1 MRRLALLL
9 TLAIALSACHK
20 QNGTGRLDII
30 LSHTANGNK
39 VVFDSVT
46 YTNEIGN
53 LYIVNEIQYFIS
65 NISLQKEN
73 GEWLAIDANANT
85 HYIDTDIEAS
95 KTLSFS
101 NIEPEKYTH
110 IRFTFGLDET
120 DNITGRFTEQPE
132 SNMFWPEPLGGG
144 YHYMKLNGKWINSEG
159 QYAPMNVHLGIGQ
172 NNTLT
177 EFYQNYFQVLLPID
191 VNITEDREAE
201 MQLNMVIDNWFRTPN
216 IIDLAEYGSGIMQNQ
231 TAQELFKANG
241 NDVFQILP

>member
-9 TLAIALSACHK
+9 TLAIALTACHK
-20 QNGTGRLDII
+20 QNDTGRLDII

-85 HYIDTDIEAS
+85 HYIDTDIEAN

-101 NIEPEKYTH
+101 NIEPEKYTY

-201 MQLNMVIDNWFRTPN
+201 TQLNMVIDNWFRTPN